1 MIPPLRRPCLAVV
14 LSLLCWLLPLALPT
28 AAMACV
34 PGLDWGMQRSHL
46 EDRLGVS
53 LTEAGDRTLEAHGL
67 TIGELPV
74 TRLRLQLSEGGLQQ
88 LAYELEPDAM
98 TEVLAVLRSRYGG
111 PVSTTVETEGQPMQ
125 PVWVWNTGCVTWK
138 LCRNTDTSGK
148 AMKTSIIT
156 TDGAT
161 KAAKVLS

>member
-1 MIPPLRRPCLAVV
+1 MIASLRRPCLAVV

-46 EDRLGVS
+46 EDRLGVA
-53 LTEAGDRTLEAHGL
+53 LTEAGDRTPEAHGL

-98 TEVLAVLRSRYGG
+98 TEVLAGLRSRYGA
-111 PVSTTVETEGQPMQ
+111 PVSTTVETEGHPIQQ
-125 PVWVWNTGCVTWK
+125 VWVWNTG
-138 LCRNTDTSGK
+138 TDCIK
-148 AMKTSIIT
+148 AVRAGDETFL
-156 TDGAT
+156 
-161 KAAKVLS
+161 LSYRPSRLNPALL